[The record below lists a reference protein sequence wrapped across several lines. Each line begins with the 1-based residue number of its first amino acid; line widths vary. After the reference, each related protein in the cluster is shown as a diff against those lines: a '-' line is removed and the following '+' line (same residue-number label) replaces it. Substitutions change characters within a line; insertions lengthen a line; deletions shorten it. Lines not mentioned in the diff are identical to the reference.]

1 MVGSHTLEQGP
12 SLLLYDADC
21 GFCRRWVARW
31 KQRSDGGVRF
41 LPGRS
46 WLLLLLGIPRRNM
59 RRATQ
64 LVEPS
69 GRVTQGA
76 EAVFRALARSPRW
89 LTRGMAKLGLLP
101 GVLGVSQVVYGV
113 IARNR
118 RAASRVDR
126 WLFGRTV
133 VPRDG
138 RQVRW
143 LFLRLT
149 GGVFLIAFTSLR
161 PQVLGLF
168 GARGIRPV
176 KDLVESD
183 LREQPALE
191 RWRRLPTVFWFDAS
205 DAALLRGCRVGQLLS
220 LAVIFNVAPRSA
232 LALLWGLYLSY
243 AAVGREFLSFQW
255 DVLLLEMGLLSALT
269 APSGVRPGL
278 GRASPTSLEV
288 FLFRLLVFRL
298 YFGSGLSKWQSG
310 DRTWRELTA
319 CRHYYETAPL
329 PTRGGWSAHHL
340 PVSLQRVSTAAVLA
354 LEVALPPLV
363 FAPRRPR
370 QLAFGAFSSLQLA
383 IMATGNYGFFN
394 VQSLVL
400 GLWLLD
406 DVSLRRMLPFLRE
419 PPPPSRRG
427 AGWGKVVSAGLF
439 GPLLVLG
446 AADILLRFE
455 RSARLPERVQRSL
468 SWLHGC
474 VRPLRSVN
482 RYGLFSVMTVERPEI
497 IVEGSRDGEHWEPY
511 GFRYKVDDV
520 TRPPVQVAPH
530 QPRLDWQMWFA
541 ALSAPPSWFI
551 MFLAR
556 LLEGSPEVLSLLAR
570 NPFPDAPPRQVR
582 AVLYDYRMTDV
593 EERRRTGAWWTRER
607 RGLYLQP
614 LALAPGGPS
623 LGGGPRLRWLAPGE

>member
-1 MVGSHTLEQGP
+1 MLGSHMLERRP

-76 EAVFRALARSPRW
+76 EAVLRALARSPRW

-118 RAASRVDR
+118 RSASRVDR
-126 WLFGRTV
+126 WLFGSTV

-176 KDLVESD
+176 KDLVESE

-205 DAALLRGCRVGQLLS
+205 DAALERGCRVGQLLS

-243 AAVGREFLSFQW
+243 AAVGRDFLSFQW

-278 GRASPTSLEV
+278 GRASPASLEV

-329 PTRGGWSAHHL
+329 PTRGGWYAHHL
-340 PVSLQRVSTAAVLA
+340 PTRLQRASTAAVLA

-370 QLAFGAFSSLQLA
+370 QLAFGVFSALQLA

-394 VQSLVL
+394 VQALAL

-406 DVSLRRMLPFLRE
+406 DASLRRMLPFLRE
-419 PPPPSRRG
+419 PPLPSRDR
-427 AGWGKVVSAGLF
+427 AGWRKVLAAGLS
-439 GPLLVLG
+439 GPLLALG

-468 SWLHGC
+468 SWLHGRA
-474 VRPLRSVN
+474 RPLRAVN

-497 IVEGSRDGEHWEPY
+497 VVEGSHDGEHWEPY
-511 GFRYKVDDV
+511 GFRYKVEDV

-541 ALSAPPSWFI
+541 ALSSPPSWFI

-582 AVLYDYRMTDV
+582 AVLYDYRMTDM

-614 LALAPGGPS
+614 LALAPGGSAP
-623 LGGGPRLRWLAPGE
+623 GGIPRLRWLAPSA

>member
-1 MVGSHTLEQGP
+1 MVGSHTLERSP

-21 GFCRRWVARW
+21 SFCRRWVARW

-118 RAASRVDR
+118 RTASRVDR
-126 WLFGRTV
+126 WLFGSSV

-205 DAALLRGCRVGQLLS
+205 DAALVRGCQVGQLLS

-288 FLFRLLVFRL
+288 LLFRLLVFRL

-340 PVSLQRVSTAAVLA
+340 PVSLQRASTAAVLA
-354 LEVALPPLV
+354 LEVVVPPLV

-370 QLAFGAFSSLQLA
+370 QLAFGAFTALQLA
-383 IMATGNYGFFN
+383 IAATGNYGFFN

-406 DVSLRRMLPFLRE
+406 DASLRRMLPFLRE
-419 PPPPSRRG
+419 PPLPSRSR
-427 AGWGKVVSAGLF
+427 AGWSKVLTAGLF
-439 GPLLVLG
+439 SPLLMLG

-455 RSARLPERVQRSL
+455 RSARLPERLQRSL

-474 VRPLRSVN
+474 ARPLRAVN

-497 IVEGSRDGEHWEPY
+497 VVEGSRDGEHWEPY
-511 GFRYKVDDV
+511 GFRYKVDEV

-556 LLEGSPEVLSLLAR
+556 LLEGSPEVLSLLSR
-570 NPFPDAPPRQVR
+570 NPFPGAPPRQVR

-614 LALAPGGPS
+614 LALAPGGSAP
-623 LGGGPRLRWLAPGE
+623 GGVPRLRRLAPRM